1 MNRPPRPPK
10 VRLLHVDEAIAV
22 VDKPAGLLTVPGR
35 GPDPSLLDELRA
47 APRFAGGEPL
57 RVAHR
62 LDRETSGVV
71 VFART
76 ADAQRALSEQFAA
89 GRVEKVYLALVTGYV
104 ADDGEID
111 IPIASTRSERMRAA
125 RPGGGKD
132 SVTRYRVLERL
143 PGNTLLECRP
153 TTGRTHQIRVH
164 LAEIGHPLSV
174 DPLYGGGSSIL
185 LSQYKS
191 GYVPSGRK
199 EERPLIDR
207 LTLHAAAISFDH
219 PGTGQRVRYESPL
232 PKDFAVA
239 LKQLGRL
246 R

>member
-1 MNRPPRPPK
+1 MTRPPRPPK
-10 VRLLHVDEAIAV
+10 YKLLHVDDAIVV
-22 VDKPAGLLTVPGR
+22 VDKPARLLTVRGR
-35 GPDPSLLDELRA
+35 GPDASLLDELRA
-47 APRFAGGEPL
+47 SPRFADEEPL

-62 LDRETSGVV
+62 LDCDTSGVV

-76 ADAQRALSEQFAA
+76 IEAQRSLSEQFAA

-104 ADDGEID
+104 AGDGEVD
-111 IPIASTRSERMRAA
+111 MPIAPTRTERMRTA

-132 SVTRYRVLERL
+132 SITRYRVLERL
-143 PGNTLLECRP
+143 PGDTLLECRP

-164 LAEIGHPLSV
+164 LAAIGHPLTV
-174 DPLYGGGSSIL
+174 DPLYGGGIAVL
-185 LSQYKS
+185 LSRYKS

-219 PGTGQRVRYESPL
+219 PADGRRICYESPL
-232 PKDFAVA
+232 PKDFAA
-239 LKQLGRL
+239 TLKQLRKL
-246 R
+246 T